1 MPLAKK
7 GERFGGR
14 KKGTPNKINV
24 LLKDA
29 LIEAATL
36 AGGKEG
42 LIGYLKKQANY
53 EPAAFMSLLG
63 KVLPMQIRGNVTGE
77 INHIHSTMTPKEA
90 IEAYSQMINASATQ
104 LIEARPVTTP
114 VKKIR

>member
-36 AGGKEG
+36 AGGKDG
-42 LIGYLKKQANY
+42 LVGYLKKQAND
-53 EPAAFMSLLG
+53 EPAAFMTLLG
-63 KVLPMQIRGNVTGE
+63 KVLPMQIRGNVAGQ

-90 IEAYSQMINASATQ
+90 IEAYAQAINANATQ
-104 LIEARPVTTP
+104 LVEGRPVITF
-114 VKKIR
+114 VKNK